1 MAIERRGI
9 QFTLSAE
16 NRARGAFDEVKRQ
29 MSDVSNASMALRNS
43 LAAFGVGLSLAGLV
57 SFVKSGVDAAAQLD
71 DLSEITGASVEE
83 LSKLNQVARI
93 SGTEFGIVESFLVKL
108 NKALHT
114 NSEEGKNARAALDSI
129 GLSAEAL
136 RKLDPAEAMR
146 RIAEELS
153 TFKDDGTKSAAVLAL
168 TGRSAAQALPFLKD
182 LATETGITARVTA
195 EQAAEA
201 EELQKQLRRLG
212 NEATE
217 AGQAMARDM
226 LPALSNIIAA
236 MREAYK
242 EGGLLKAG
250 FVGLGGLAANIVG
263 DTETQKS
270 LARLKQ
276 IEEQLAVARRQLATG
291 TLNPPGASDSFF
303 SFLIPDTKLSEEAL
317 AKVRATVDALEQERA
332 RIVARPPVRAQED
345 KPSTGFSTPETPGPA
360 DKRFENAI
368 SQLQQEAIKVQ
379 ELTRFEEVLA
389 DVEAGRYG
397 KLTADQR
404 QVLTNLAAQVDLSK
418 IDAQTQREV
427 NAAIEAS
434 NKASAA
440 RDKAESERL
449 ERLADKYE
457 DLIDPLKRYKDQ
469 LLEIDE
475 LERKGFDPEKVRTA
489 RGRVNLDMVEAQ
501 RRLDDLKKETQD
513 TFDDMTEFSKQ
524 AARNIQDNFAEN
536 LFDLMQGEFDNLGSR
551 FKAMLDR
558 MVADALA
565 ARLAEAVFGK
575 DFGKSGNLGGL
586 LGNVVGSV
594 FGVGSSTGFDTGS
607 NPREFDPLNTG
618 FSLKSLL
625 NLFPKFDVGT
635 PYVPHDMYAKIHQ
648 GERIL
653 TAAENRSGAW
663 GGASIVFNITTP
675 DVRGFRESQGQIAAA
690 LMSTLGA
697 RARRYT

>member
-1 MAIERRGI
+1 MAIERRVI
-9 QFTLSAE
+9 QYTLAAE
-16 NRARGAFDEVKRQ
+16 NRAKGAFDEVKRQ
-29 MSDVSNASMALRNS
+29 MSSVSAAGLS
-43 LAAFGVGLSLAGLV
+43 LQNTLAGLGVGLSLGGLV
-57 SFVKSGVDAAAQLD
+57 SFVKSGIDAAAQLD
-71 DLSEITGASVEE
+71 DLAEITGASVEE
-83 LSKLNQVARI
+83 LSKLTQVARI
-93 SGTEFGIVESFLVKL
+93 SGTEFGVVESFLVKL

-114 NSEEGKNARAALDSI
+114 NSEEGKNARAALESI
-129 GLSAEAL
+129 GLSAEEL

-146 RIAEELS
+146 RIAVELTKFADS
-153 TFKDDGTKSAAVLAL
+153 GDKSAAVLAL

-182 LATETGITARVTA
+182 LATETGITARTTA
-195 EQAAEA
+195 EQAAAA
-201 EELQKQLRRLG
+201 EELQKQLRRLS
-212 NEATE
+212 NEVTV
-217 AGQAMARDM
+217 AGQALAQDLVPWLSQTVSLLTEGRRLTGGFAASLNALTA
-226 LPALSNIIAA
+226 LPTFGATSAEQIANLNKALA
-236 MREAYK
+236 
-242 EGGLLKAG
+242 
-250 FVGLGGLAANIVG
+250 
-263 DTETQKS
+263 DTNRLQKS
-270 LARLKQ
+270 LAGS
-276 IEEQLAVARRQLATG
+276 V
-291 TLNPPGASDSFF
+291 PGVDVLLGVRESN
-303 SFLIPDTKLSEEAL
+303 LINLIAL
-317 AKVRATVDALEQERA
+317 AKAAQREQALALKGGDTPGESQRFGLPGQA
-332 RIVARPPVRAQED
+332 KPRIN
-345 KPSTGFSTPETPGPA
+345 FETPGSAGPA
-360 DKRFENAI
+360 DKRFENAV

-418 IDAQTQREV
+418 IDAQTQKEV
-427 NAAIEAS
+427 AAAIEAS
-434 NKASAA
+434 NKAAAA

-475 LERKGFDPEKVRTA
+475 LERKGFDPEKARTA

-501 RRLDDLKKETQD
+501 RRLDDLRKETKD

-575 DFGKSGNLGGL
+575 DFGKSGSLGGL

-594 FGVGSSTGFDTGS
+594 FGVGSSTGLDTGS

-635 PYVPHDMYAKIHQ
+635 PYVPHDMFAKIHQ

-697 RARRYT
+697 RARRYS